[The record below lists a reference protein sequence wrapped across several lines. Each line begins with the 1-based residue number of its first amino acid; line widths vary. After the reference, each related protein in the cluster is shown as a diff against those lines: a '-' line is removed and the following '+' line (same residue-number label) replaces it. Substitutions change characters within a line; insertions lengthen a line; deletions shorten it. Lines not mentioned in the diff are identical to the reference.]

1 MKRLFVLFLVLMGAA
16 GLMAAPVHPPG
27 ERSPE
32 MVLSG
37 YELTAVT
44 PDTVLAAAPL
54 TLERPGQVL
63 AAPAIMFESGV
74 PQDYLTITA
83 YNTGWCLRVG
93 PTQPVDFPLL
103 C

>member
-1 MKRLFVLFLVLMGAA
+1 MKKFLILFLVLMGVA
-16 GLMAAPVHPPG
+16 GLMAAPVRPPG
-27 ERSPE
+27 ADSPE
-32 MVLSG
+32 MLISG

-63 AAPAIMFESGV
+63 AAPAIMSGAGT

-83 YNTGWCLRVG
+83 HNTGRGLGVG
-93 PTQPVDFPLL
+93 PIQPVDCPLL